1 VSLAFYASGAGRE
14 FWTEHWGPHSTEELL
29 AIAERSPLTRLL
41 EDSLPSRGRIL
52 EAGCGPG
59 QYVVLFRRA
68 GHAVFGVDFAAEPLM
83 RCRTAFSDTPLAV
96 MDLKDLGFRDGSVAG
111 YVSLGVVEH
120 DAEGPDAILREARRV
135 LEPGGVLLLSVPYV
149 NGVRRLAST
158 WIRRRQREIHEAG
171 GAFYQFAYTRGEAR
185 RFLERHGFA
194 VNAAVPYDPLRIV
207 RSALRGHRARRAGG
221 SVGSD
226 APPAGGGVRALL
238 KRLAYTNPSLALLGH
253 MILFVAVKR

>member
-1 VSLAFYASGAGRE
+1 VSLAFYAAGADRE

-41 EDSLPSRGRIL
+41 QDSLPARGRIL

-68 GHAVFGVDFAAEPLM
+68 GRVAAGVDFATEPLL
-83 RCRTAFSDTPLAV
+83 RCRAAFPDTPLAV
-96 MDLKDLGFRDGSVAG
+96 MDLRDLGFRDASVAC

-120 DAEGPDAILREARRV
+120 DADGPDAILREARRV

-149 NGVRRLAST
+149 NGVRRVAAT
-158 WIRRRQREIHEAG
+158 WIRRRQRSIREAG
-171 GAFYQFAYTRGEAR
+171 GVFYQFAYTRGEAR

-194 VNAAVPYDPLRIV
+194 VRAAVPYDPLRMV
-207 RSALRGHRARRAGG
+207 RSILKRRAGRG
-221 SVGSD
+221 NGAVSSGT
-226 APPAGGGVRALL
+226 AGGGGARALV
-238 KRLAYTNPSLALLGH
+238 KHLAYTTPSLALLGH